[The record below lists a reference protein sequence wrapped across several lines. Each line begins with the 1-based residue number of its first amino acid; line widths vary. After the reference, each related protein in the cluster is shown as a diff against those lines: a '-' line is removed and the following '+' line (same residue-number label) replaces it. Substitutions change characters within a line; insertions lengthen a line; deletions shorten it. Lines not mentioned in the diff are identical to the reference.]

1 MRRTATVAAVAL
13 AWGCALSGCGTTQS
27 PATAVASWA
36 SAGTFEQGAQYL
48 VVDADR
54 VHDAIEEGR
63 PAMLVR
69 TDCLELN
76 QEANGENTDL
86 LPTPDPQLTDL
97 LSRGYDAFVHASV
110 QCSSDPGSATT
121 LVVVDRELARALGD
135 LYAAVFR
142 EEAVT
147 GRHLGVPGLQ

>member
-1 MRRTATVAAVAL
+1 MAAASVVAL
-13 AWGCALSGCGTTQS
+13 CAGCALSGCGKTES
-27 PATAVASWA
+27 PAAAVASWA

-48 VVDADR
+48 IVDANR
-54 VHDAIEEGR
+54 VHEAIEERR
-63 PAMLVR
+63 PAMLVN

-86 LPTPDPQLTDL
+86 LPTPDPQLTNL
-97 LSRGYDAFVHASV
+97 LSTGYDAFVHASV
-110 QCSSDPGSATT
+110 QCSTDAGSAVT
-121 LVVVDRELARALGD
+121 LGIVDRELARALGD

-147 GRHLGVPGLQ
+147 GHHLGVPGLQ